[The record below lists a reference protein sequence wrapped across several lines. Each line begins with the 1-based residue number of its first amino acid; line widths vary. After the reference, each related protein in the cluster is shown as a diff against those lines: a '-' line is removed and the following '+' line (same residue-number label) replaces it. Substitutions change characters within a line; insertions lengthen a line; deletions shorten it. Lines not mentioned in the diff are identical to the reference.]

1 MKKVTKPQLRYMFLY
16 IMTIILA
23 LAGTMVFAGVV
34 IWLLLRFRGELSI
47 GGIILLFIAL
57 VSVILGIVISTF
69 ASSAILVPM
78 RRMSAAAKAVAGG
91 DYKVRLQEGS
101 KIKEVH
107 EMALNFNLM
116 AEELASTELIHSD
129 FTRNVSHELKTPLST
144 IEGYA
149 MLLQTPEI
157 SEEKRRDYAGKIVES
172 CRRLTSLTGNI
183 LELSGLENKKAG
195 IEKNTFSLSEQLR
208 QVVLQFEKDW
218 TEKEQEIDIDIPD
231 VLIVGNRDMLFQV
244 WQNIIGNAVK
254 FTDRGGV
261 IRIRLEVLQGVL
273 LVSVADNGIG
283 MEMKDQKR
291 IFEKFYQADQSHSG
305 NGNGLGLAIA
315 RQIVELHGGSIAV
328 ESRLGEGTK
337 FTVTLP
343 AADHMKEKE

>member
-1 MKKVTKPQLRYMFLY
+1 
-16 IMTIILA
+16 
-23 LAGTMVFAGVV
+23 
-34 IWLLLRFRGELSI
+34 
-47 GGIILLFIAL
+47 
-57 VSVILGIVISTF
+57 
-69 ASSAILVPM
+69 
-78 RRMSAAAKAVAGG
+78 
-91 DYKVRLQEGS
+91 
-101 KIKEVH
+101 
-107 EMALNFNLM
+107 
-116 AEELASTELIHSD
+116 
-129 FTRNVSHELKTPLST
+129 
-144 IEGYA
+144 

-315 RQIVELHGGSIAV
+315 RQIVELHGGSSAV

-337 FTVTLP
+337 FTVSLP